1 MADGHT
7 DGYTIHGP
15 AVRGPCP
22 AAVPRLPS
30 LAAPVQVRALGLAAV
45 QFCPS
50 GETVE
55 MYEGPTTNDYRPADG
70 VRPGTD
76 GRRIDS
82 GVPLCPLDGVLGLPT
97 ESEPYLLPLSC
108 GYDGD
113 SSLYFTYLLGES
125 SWKAELTDAAE
136 SARFLAYSVETQFN
150 WRSVLLTGDASAV
163 PEEKWSDVEPLTQNA
178 WRPNTR
184 QAASTTGGVAVYE
197 FRVRERDGI

>member
-1 MADGHT
+1 M
-7 DGYTIHGP
+7 TIDQ
-15 AVRGPCP
+15 
-22 AAVPRLPS
+22 LTEY
-30 LAAPVQVRALGLAAV
+30 GLEPMDDESIREFLSAH
-45 QFCPS
+45 S
-50 GETVE
+50 T
-55 MYEGPTTNDYRPADG
+55 
-70 VRPGTD
+70 
-76 GRRIDS
+76 
-82 GVPLCPLDGVLGLPT
+82 GVLGLPT

-125 SWKAELTDAAE
+125 SWTAELTDAAE

-178 WRPNTR
+178 WRPNTL

-197 FRVRERDGI
+197 FRVRERDGIQQNGLAPEFRENIEP